1 MRAKIL
7 SFLAWAVVSV
17 WSRTIAVRRM
27 NGGVMDRLAAEQ
39 RNCIYAFWHGS
50 MFLLLQAHRGCGVA
64 IMASESKDG
73 EIMASILR
81 LFGYTTVRG
90 SSKRKG
96 NRALLNLIHVIRA
109 GGSAAIAVDGP
120 RGPRHEVKPGV
131 VFLAG
136 KLKVPIVPVAT
147 MAARAWPVNRSWD
160 ALMVPAPFTRGV
172 ILYGDP
178 ITVDGTAD
186 EDIESG
192 RARLQEALHGLDRE
206 ARELVAIG
214 EVEARSSDLDTL
226 SSQRTHRIH

>member
-1 MRAKIL
+1 ML
-7 SFLAWAVVSV
+7 SHLAWAVVSMV
-17 WSRTIAVRRM
+17 SRTIAIRTVNRDL
-27 NGGVMDRLAAEQ
+27 VDRLTAER

-50 MFLLLQAHRGCGVA
+50 MFLLLQAHRGSGIA

-73 EIMASILR
+73 AIMASILR

-96 NRALLNLIHVIRA
+96 NKALLNLVHIIRA

-120 RGPRHEVKPGV
+120 RGPRHEVKPGI

-136 KLKVPIVPVAT
+136 KLKVPIVPVASV
-147 MAARAWPVNRSWD
+147 ARRAWSMEKSWD
-160 ALMVPAPFTRGV
+160 ALMVPAPFTQGV
-172 ILYGDP
+172 ILYGEP
-178 ITVDGTAD
+178 IIVGGTTD

-192 RARLQEALHGLDRE
+192 RARLEEALHSLNRE

-214 EVEARSSDLDTL
+214 EVEAQNSVLDAFSS
-226 SSQRTHRIH
+226 RHTHRTP